1 MEGVGLVYWASLL
14 AVLNWIYVAEA
25 SLWPLVFHRGVVKH
39 GTRDKYGYRIGWVVY
54 FRLPVRAAIL
64 VVLLSVVPLLAVVFL
79 RGWPVA
85 VVLTA
90 MTCMTLLYW
99 MISSPGSGFGHVPNG
114 REGGETLSRVQRAR
128 HILRSIIVLVVCGLI
143 PASAMGAVLARVLT
157 RFVIP

>member
-1 MEGVGLVYWASLL
+1 MEGVGLGYWASLL
-14 AVLNWIYVAEA
+14 AVLGWIYVALA
-25 SLWPLVFHRGVVKH
+25 SLWPLVSHRGVVKH
-39 GTRDKYGYRIGWVVY
+39 GTREKYGYRIGWVVY

-99 MISSPGSGFGHVPNG
+99 MISAPGSGFGYVPSG
-114 REGGETLSRVQRAR
+114 GGETLSGAQRSR
-128 HILRSIIVLVVCGLI
+128 NILRSIIVLVVFGLI
-143 PASAMGAVLARVLT
+143 PASMIGAVLNRVLT